1 MGNAAIDDHVTNS
14 PPPLPLPHLKEA
26 SPPSP
31 PQVQLPLQ
39 GYISPLTCYITQ
51 IFPTDSAPLATPTPS
66 ILVPVDLRSCC
77 SSNSS
82 PSSSSEGEEDGD
94 RTSDPPSP
102 DVAPPLYHCGSCS
115 KSYKSAK
122 ALAAHQLQLQHH
134 PQQQLQINR
143 PPSPCPPPEPSDRPV
158 YPCNHC
164 PKEYSSVGA
173 LKMHIRSHTLPCV
186 CSTCGKAFSRP
197 WLLRGHMRTHTG
209 E

>member
-1 MGNAAIDDHVTNS
+1 MTNS
-14 PPPLPLPHLKEA
+14 LPSLPPVVV
-26 SPPSP
+26 PPSP
-31 PQVQLPLQ
+31 QDDVLLPLQ
-39 GYISPLTCYITQ
+39 GYVSPLTCYVTQ
-51 IFPTDSAPLATPTPS
+51 LFPSGSAPMATPPAS
-66 ILVPVDLRSCC
+66 ILGPVDLSSCC
-77 SSNSS
+77 SSSSS
-82 PSSSSEGEEDGD
+82 PCSSSGSEGEEDGG

-102 DVAPPLYHCGSCS
+102 DVAPPLYHCSRCS

-134 PQQQLQINR
+134 PHQQQQQLLPQI
-143 PPSPCPPPEPSDRPV
+143 PEPCPPPEPSDRPV

-164 PKEYSSVGA
+164 TKEYSSVGA